1 MLALFLS
8 ACASKAP
15 QKVGQCQLTVEQ
27 AQTLAEIKRMNTDIT
42 KKSEQFDRELA
53 KGPVDLYSNDNYQAI
68 LRLKYERDEALNYLT
83 KSLTGNSLC
92 LETLFKKD
100 LNFPELVDEK

>member
-1 MLALFLS
+1 MLALLLV
-8 ACASKAP
+8 ACASKGP
-15 QKVGQCQLTVEQ
+15 QKVGQCQLTAEQ
-27 AQTLAEIKRMNTDIT
+27 AQTLAEIKMMNKDIT
-42 KKSEQFDRELA
+42 ENSEQFDRELA
-53 KGPVDLYSNDNYQAI
+53 KGPVDLYSNDNYQEI
-68 LRLKYERDEALNYLT
+68 LRLKYERDEALNYLA